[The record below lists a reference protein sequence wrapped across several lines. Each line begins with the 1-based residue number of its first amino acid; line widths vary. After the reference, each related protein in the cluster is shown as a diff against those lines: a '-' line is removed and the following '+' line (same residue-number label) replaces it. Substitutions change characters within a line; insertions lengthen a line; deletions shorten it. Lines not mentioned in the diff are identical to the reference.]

1 MTVLVETTK
10 GLLDRDQLQVKD
22 EVRETSDA
30 RVIDTIW
37 CDKDTGEEVRRDV
50 TVSILRGLDVQKKQY
65 GA

>member
-1 MTVLVETTK
+1 MSILVETNK
-10 GLLDRDQLQVKD
+10 GLIEREQLQVKD
-22 EVRETSDA
+22 EVRETGDA

-50 TVSILRGLDVQKKQY
+50 TVSILRGLNVQKKQY